1 MAVIHPEC
9 LADLQFFVQTDP
21 RIARKILTLMEQ
33 ALRDPF
39 TGIGRPEPLKNLG
52 SDIWSRRVTQ
62 ADRLV
67 YVVYD
72 DRIEFLQSRYHY

>member
-1 MAVIHPEC
+1 
-9 LADLQFFVQTDP
+9 
-21 RIARKILTLMEQ
+21 
-33 ALRDPF
+33 
-39 TGIGRPEPLKNLG
+39 

-72 DRIEFLQSRYHY
+72 DRIEFLQGRYHY